1 MDKYKLILL
10 LSGGIIFTVGYN
22 LGIVIRD
29 VKVIHAQQQIEQPI
43 YKQIPV
49 IPFTNLQWLDK
60 H

>member
-49 IPFTNLQWLDK
+49 IPFTNLQ
-60 H
+60 